1 MSLYELSVHFMTCGS
16 LLVHINISAFTKR
29 KSILNI
35 GRAIH
40 TIKYED
46 CTQQCVFLDEKVALM
61 ELYSPFIAQIAADVA
76 RHEVPHQI
84 KNSYHQTAIYSG
96 GVIAGKYPQIVDFC
110 NRLKNECDRACNG
123 ILLNQ
128 QIHRAKLNDVC
139 AYIKEEKEAVHSSE
153 EAKRKEREK
162 AKAKKARARRAQE
175 VDEGSVIDD
184 KDMPPLEPSSEV
196 NNPMIMNNSEMLN
209 SLETMHDNGC
219 PLSTQSMDDH
229 ILVRVPS
236 MATLVM
242 DNINGMIDPSSLLEE
257 FPVSTLVWLC
267 ILLLRLIPPK
277 EARSL
282 LRSLVLPPHGN
293 GLEEAAN
300 SLTRT
305 QQFQASELAVND
317 RVKVTVSAASS
328 ACSAD
333 DYPATI
339 NSLRLEESDV
349 QSHLSFANAQ
359 LRYHLDHYQYLLD
372 DLHRILD
379 AQHQHSKGVTARG

>member
-1 MSLYELSVHFMTCGS
+1 MYVP
-16 LLVHINISAFTKR
+16 HITLFDQYPTLRGVLTPFSTSPAVKTPKALTSDQH

-61 ELYSPFIAQIAADVA
+61 ELYSPLIAQIAADVPL
-76 RHEVPHQI
+76 HEVPHQI
-84 KNSYHQTAIYSG
+84 KNSYHQTAISSG

-110 NRLKNECDRACNG
+110 NCLKNKRDRADNG

-139 AYIKEEKEAVHSSE
+139 AYIEEEKEAARASE

-162 AKAKKARARRAQE
+162 AKAKKARARCAQ

-196 NNPMIMNNSEMLN
+196 NDPMIMDNSEMLN
-209 SLETMHDNGC
+209 SLETMHDNGH

-229 ILVRVPS
+229 ILVSVPS

-242 DNINGMIDPSSLLEE
+242 DNINSTIDPSSLLEE
-257 FPVSTLVWLC
+257 FPAMH
-267 ILLLRLIPPK
+267 LIAKTYPTEGSK
-277 EARSL
+277 VVA
-282 LRSLVLPPHGN
+282 
-293 GLEEAAN
+293 EEF
-300 SLTRT
+300 T
-305 QQFQASELAVND
+305 SELAVND

-328 ACSAD
+328 ACSAG
-333 DYPATI
+333 DYLATI
-339 NSLRLEESDV
+339 NSLRLEESDLQYNV
-349 QSHLSFANAQ
+349 
-359 LRYHLDHYQYLLD
+359 DHYQYLLD
-372 DLHRILD
+372 DLHHILD
-379 AQHQHSKGVTARG
+379 AQHQRSKGVADCELEDP